1 MRGDSYRQDERGTTI
16 AEFAMVALLFFT
28 LIFGI
33 IEFGRMLYTHN
44 ALADATR
51 RGARY
56 AVLHPKTDE
65 AGVKNFVVYGSKG
78 TFDTLGNPTSPP
90 VVAGLTTTMVEVT
103 YVGEDK
109 DGDPDTEPTSFGS
122 NLGTATVRIV
132 GYSFNFSVPVI
143 GRAIPMGDYVT
154 TLSAESAGEIPDN
167 ITAPSPTPVS
177 TPEPTPAA
185 TPEPTPASTPA
196 P

>member
-1 MRGDSYRQDERGTTI
+1 MRGDSYRQDERGTTV
-16 AEFAMVALLFFT
+16 AEFATVALVFFT

-56 AVLHPKTDE
+56 AVLHPKADE
-65 AGVKNFVVYGSKG
+65 AAVKNFVVYGRNG
-78 TFDTLGNPTSPP
+78 TFDDLGNPTSPP
-90 VVAGLTTTMVEVT
+90 LIAGLTTTMVEVT

-109 DGDPDTEPTSFGS
+109 DGDPDTEPTAFGS
-122 NLGTATVRIV
+122 NLGTATVKIV

-143 GRAIPMGDYVT
+143 GRLIPMGDYIT
-154 TLSAESAGEIPDN
+154 TLSAESAGEIPGD
-167 ITAPSPTPVS
+167 ISVPSPTPVS
-177 TPEPTPAA
+177 TPEPTP
-185 TPEPTPASTPA
+185 PPVVP
-196 P
+196 

>member
-1 MRGDSYRQDERGTTI
+1 MQAVVKKGDEVVAMKHFHNSNNERGTTV

-65 AGVKNFVVYGSKG
+65 IAVKNQVVYGPNG
-78 TFDTLGNPTSPP
+78 TFDDLGNPTSPP
-90 VVAGLTTTMVEVT
+90 LIAGLTTGMVDVT
-103 YVGEDK
+103 YEGEDT
-109 DGDPDTEPTSFGS
+109 DENPDTPATGFGS
-122 NLGTATVRIV
+122 NLGTATVKIT
-132 GYSFNFSVPVI
+132 GYSFNLSIPVI
-143 GRAIPMGDYVT
+143 ARPVPMGDYST
-154 TLSAESAGEIPDN
+154 TLSAESAGEIPGD
-167 ITAPSPTPVS
+167 IS
-177 TPEPTPAA
+177 TP
-185 TPEPTPASTPA
+185 
-196 P
+196 